1 MVDQVKVVAD
11 EEASSEQSLRRN
23 LTNRHIQ
30 LIAIGGAIGTGLFMG
45 SGKTISLAGPSI
57 IFVYMIIGFMLFF
70 VMRAM
75 GELLLSN
82 LEYKSFSDFASDLLG
97 PWAGYFTGWTY
108 WFCWVVTGM
117 ADVVAI
123 TAYAQFW
130 FPGLS
135 DWVASLAVIVL
146 LLSLNLATVKM
157 FGEMEF
163 WFAMIKIVAIVG
175 LIVVGLVMVLT
186 HFQSPTGVQASF
198 THLWNDGGWFPKGI
212 SGFFAGF
219 QIAVF
224 AFVGIELVGTTAA
237 ETKDPEKSLPRAINS
252 IPVRIIMFY
261 VFALIIIMSVTPWSS
276 VVPSKSPFVEL
287 FVLVGLPAAA
297 SLINF
302 VVLTSAASSANSGV
316 FSTSRMLFG
325 LAQEGVAPSAFAKL
339 SKRAVPAKGLTFS
352 CMCLLGGVVM
362 LYVNPSVI
370 GAFTMITTV
379 SAILFMFVWT
389 IILCSYLVYRKQRPH
404 LHEKSIYKMPL
415 GKLMCW
421 VCMAFF
427 VFVLVLLTLE
437 DDTRQALIVTP
448 LWFIAL
454 GLGWMFIGKKR
465 MAGLRLACCRVAL
478 TLTRPTFEDVAG
490 PVSAS
495 ATGLFYSPANAR
507 GNRTLFSRL
516 MCSIRSSI
524 ISLMPL
530 YIAFHVVHASG
541 GGVTLWVVCL
551 ITSSSSPASSCS
563 LSITLMGPI
572 AWLPIPCLIIGKRI
586 CSSFIMWLESSSCSR
601 VRYFARPRG
610 TEGLSA

>member
-1 MVDQVKVVAD
+1 MSLQSSNRNKYNMQEESNILTKPEDESAD
-11 EEASSEQSLRRN
+11 SLRRN
-23 LTNRHIQ
+23 LSNRHIQ

-82 LEYKSFSDFASDLLG
+82 LEYKSFSDFAADLLG

-108 WFCWVVTGM
+108 WFCWVVTGI

-135 DWVASLAVIVL
+135 QWIASLLCVLL

-175 LIVVGLVMVLT
+175 LIIAGLVMVLT
-186 HFQSPTGVQASF
+186 HFQTPTGSVAAFSN
-198 THLWNDGGWFPKGI
+198 LWND

-237 ETKDPEKSLPRAINS
+237 ETKDPLKSLPRAINA
-252 IPVRIIMFY
+252 IPLRIIMFY
-261 VFALIIIMSVTPWSS
+261 VFSLIVIMSVTPWNS
-276 VVPSKSPFVEL
+276 VVPDKSPFVEL
-287 FVLVGLPAAA
+287 FMIAGLPAAA
-297 SLINF
+297 SIINF

-325 LAQEGVAPSAFAKL
+325 LAQEGNAPKAFGKL
-339 SKRAVPAKGLTFS
+339 SSRAVPSNGLTFS
-352 CMCLLGGVVM
+352 CICLLGGVVLIYLIPNVM
-362 LYVNPSVI
+362 TV
-370 GAFTMITTV
+370 FTLVTTV

-389 IILCSYLVYRKQRPH
+389 IILCSYLVYRRQRPQ
-404 LHEKSIYKMPL
+404 LHAASIYKMPL

-427 VFVLVLLTLE
+427 VFVLVLLTLQ

-448 LWFIAL
+448 LWFVIL
-454 GLGWMFIGKKR
+454 GIGYWLRSRKR
-465 MAGLRLACCRVAL
+465 AA
-478 TLTRPTFEDVAG
+478 
-490 PVSAS
+490 
-495 ATGLFYSPANAR
+495 
-507 GNRTLFSRL
+507 
-516 MCSIRSSI
+516 
-524 ISLMPL
+524 
-530 YIAFHVVHASG
+530 
-541 GGVTLWVVCL
+541 
-551 ITSSSSPASSCS
+551 
-563 LSITLMGPI
+563 
-572 AWLPIPCLIIGKRI
+572 
-586 CSSFIMWLESSSCSR
+586 
-601 VRYFARPRG
+601 
-610 TEGLSA
+610 